1 MTTIN
6 NNISYFKKSLDSSIT
21 DEEEFKQQFI
31 NFVSF
36 LQDYQFE
43 CQLFVAWTC
52 VTHPQQPLDFKT
64 VYKCM
69 SAYLIVDTYS

>member
-1 MTTIN
+1 MATIN
-6 NNISYFKKSLDSSIT
+6 KNISYFKRSLDSSIT

-43 CQLFVAWTC
+43 CQLFVAWTY